1 MFQKIVNGCAIFSGV
16 VSLAVVGTVGFVYIN
31 KDSIVDNVKKKV
43 VESILPSV
51 PLPTLPDITGGAVTG
66 AAGGLA
72 APSNAVPALP
82 KF

>member
-31 KDSIVDNVKKKV
+31 KDSIINNVKQKV
-43 VESILPSV
+43 VESVLPSV
-51 PLPTLPDITGGAVTG
+51 PLPTLPNVTGGA
-66 AAGGLA
+66 AGLA
-72 APSNAVPALP
+72 APDALDKPTMP

>member
-31 KDSIVDNVKKKV
+31 KDSIINNVKNKV
-43 VESILPSV
+43 VESVLPSV
-51 PLPTLPDITGGAVTG
+51 PLPTLPDVTGGAT
-66 AAGGLA
+66 GLA
-72 APSNAVPALP
+72 SPSNPVPALP

>member
-16 VSLAVVGTVGFVYIN
+16 VSLAVVGTIGFVYIN

-43 VESILPSV
+43 VESVLPNV
-51 PLPTLPDITGGAVTG
+51 PLPTLPDVTGGAT
-66 AAGGLA
+66 GLA
-72 APSNAVPALP
+72 SPSNPVPALP